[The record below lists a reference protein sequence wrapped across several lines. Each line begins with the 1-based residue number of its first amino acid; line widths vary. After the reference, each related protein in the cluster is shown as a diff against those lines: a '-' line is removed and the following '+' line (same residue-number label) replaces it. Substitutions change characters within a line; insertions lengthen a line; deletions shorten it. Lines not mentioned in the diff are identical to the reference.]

1 GKLDMEAE
9 NGGVSV
15 TDCNGDIKVNVQ
27 NGGLALKLASTWNG
41 PGLEARAHNGGLS
54 VEVPRDFK
62 STLEVS
68 GSRHSPIV
76 CQDGACDRGQR
87 TWNNDDD
94 RILRIGAG
102 DPVIRTSTLNG
113 GIVVKNRGRGGDDSI

>member
-1 GKLDMEAE
+1 
-9 NGGVSV
+9 V

-27 NGGLALKLASTWNG
+27 NGGVSLKLASTWNG
-41 PGLEARAHNGGLS
+41 AGLEARTHNGGLS

-62 STLEVS
+62 SALEVS
-68 GSRHSPIV
+68 GSRHSSIV
-76 CQDGACDRGQR
+76 CKGDVCDRGQR

-102 DPVIRTSTLNG
+102 DPVIRTSTVNG
-113 GIVVKNRGRGGDDSI
+113 GVVVKNRTNRGDDDTI